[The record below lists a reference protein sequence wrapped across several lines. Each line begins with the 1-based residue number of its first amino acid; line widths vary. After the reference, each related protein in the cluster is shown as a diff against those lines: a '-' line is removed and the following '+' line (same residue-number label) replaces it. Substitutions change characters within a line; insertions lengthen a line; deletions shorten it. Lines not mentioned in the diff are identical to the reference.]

1 MIDSLSAGLLRV
13 GAWLRTRRIALA
25 GASLVVIMLLGCT
38 YLVLGTLRVDPTKS
52 MITIRVPLP
61 ESGGLLPNQD
71 VTLRG
76 VPIGRVESVELG
88 DGGVLAVARV
98 EERFKIPVDSA
109 VRVSGL
115 SPAGEQ
121 YLDIRPAVEGG
132 PYLTDGSSVSTDQ
145 TSTPIT
151 LAELL
156 SDADGALAQL
166 DPAKLATIR
175 EEIGVS
181 SQGPDKLGDLL
192 DGGTFLLATLDGVL
206 PETVRLLSSTRV
218 AMSTAVDVTPG
229 LTATGGQLGSVFAG
243 VSTMDGGFRRLLDVT
258 PKSLAAVNNLFDDNS
273 ETMVQLLG
281 NLATVAQLS
290 YVRVPALNALFPGPE
305 IRGSLL
311 ENMATILRD
320 GKTWVIADIY
330 PRYNCD
336 YPGPRGAPSAAD
348 YPEPRLHTYC
358 TDPEPSV
365 LVRGARNAPRPAGD
379 DTAGPPPGADPN
391 ATTDPTPPGRWT
403 IPTPYGGPRLPLAI
417 PGDAPLPPNA
427 PPQPPGWPIP
437 GPNG

>member
-1 MIDSLSAGLLRV
+1 MIDKIAAGLLRAA
-13 GAWLRTRRIALA
+13 GWLRGRKIALA
-25 GASLVVIMLLGCT
+25 AGSLVVILLGAST

-52 MITIRVPLP
+52 MMRVRIPLV

-76 VPIGRVESVELG
+76 VPIGRVESVDLAD
-88 DGGVLAVARV
+88 DGVSAVARIDEGV
-98 EERFKIPVDSA
+98 HIPVDST

-121 YLDIRPAVEGG
+121 YLDFRPDRDGG
-132 PYLTDGSSVSTDQ
+132 PYLEDGATIARDR

-151 LAELL
+151 LAQLL
-156 SDADGALAQL
+156 SDADGALTQL

-175 EEIGVS
+175 REIGVS
-181 SQGPDKLGDLL
+181 REGPGKLAAIL
-192 DGGTFLLATLDGVL
+192 DGGTFLLSTLDGVL
-206 PETVRLLSSTRV
+206 PETMRLMKSTRV
-218 AMSTAVDVTPG
+218 SLSTVVDLTPG
-229 LTATGGQLGSVFAG
+229 LTATGHQFGSVFTG
-243 VSTMDGGFRRLLDVT
+243 VRTMDGGFRHLVEAT
-258 PKSLAAVNNLFDDNS
+258 PKSLTAVNNLFDDNS

-305 IRGSLL
+305 VRGSLL
-311 ENMATILRD
+311 ENMSNILRD
-320 GKTWVIADIY
+320 GHTWVIADLY

-336 YPGPRGAPSAAD
+336 YAGPRGAPSAAD
-348 YPEPRLHTYC
+348 YPEPRLHSYC
-358 TDPEPSV
+358 ADPEPSV
-365 LVRGARNAPRPAGD
+365 LVRGARNAPRPGGD
-379 DTAGPPPGADPN
+379 DTAGPPPGSDPN
-391 ATTDPTPPGRWT
+391 ATTDPTPKGRWT
-403 IPTPYGGPRLPLAI
+403 IPTPYGGPRLPIAI
-417 PGDAPLPPNA
+417 PGDVPLPPDA

>member
-1 MIDSLSAGLLRV
+1 MIDDIAAGLLKAS
-13 GAWLRTRRIALA
+13 AWLRLHRIALA
-25 GASLVVIMLLGCT
+25 AASLVMILIVACT

-52 MITIRVPLP
+52 MARIKIPLA

-76 VPIGRVESVELG
+76 VPIGRVASVELG
-88 DGGVLAVARV
+88 DDGVTAIAEIDKRTQ
-98 EERFKIPVDSA
+98 IPVDST

-121 YLDIRPAVEGG
+121 YLDFRPATAGG
-132 PYLTDGSSVSTDQ
+132 PYLTDGSTVDAGK

-151 LAELL
+151 LAQLL
-156 SDADGALAQL
+156 ADSDGALSQL
-166 DPAKLATIR
+166 DPDKLATIR
-175 EEIGVS
+175 REIGVS
-181 SQGPDKLGDLL
+181 REGPAKLASIL
-192 DGGTFLLATLDGVL
+192 DGGTFLLSTLDGVL
-206 PETVRLLSSTRV
+206 PETVRLLGSSRV
-218 AMSTAVDVTPG
+218 SLSTVVDLTPG
-229 LTATGGQLGSVFAG
+229 LSATGSQLGNVFAG
-243 VSTMDGGFRRLLDVT
+243 VRTMDGGFRKLVDAT

-311 ENMATILRD
+311 ENMSTILRD
-320 GKTWVIADIY
+320 GATWVIADIY

-336 YPGPRGAPSAAD
+336 YAGSRGAPSAAD
-348 YPEPRLHTYC
+348 YPEPRLHSYC
-358 TDPEPSV
+358 ADPEPSV

-379 DTAGPPPGADPN
+379 DTAGPAPGSDPN
-391 ATTDPTPPGRWT
+391 ATADPTPVGRWT
-403 IPTPYGGPRLPLAI
+403 IPTPYGGPRLPIAI
-417 PGDAPLPPNA
+417 PGDAPLPPDA

>member
-1 MIDSLSAGLLRV
+1 MIDSIAVVLLRFA
-13 GAWLRTRRIALA
+13 AWLRKHRLALA
-25 GASLVVIMLLGCT
+25 GASLVLILLGGST
-38 YLVLGTLRVDPTKS
+38 YLVLGTLRIDPTKT
-52 MITIRVPLP
+52 MIRIRVPLA

-76 VPIGRVESVELG
+76 VPIGRVESVDLA
-88 DGGVLAVARV
+88 DGGVTAVARV
-98 EERFKIPVDSA
+98 DERFQIPVDSA
-109 VRVSGL
+109 VTVSGL

-121 YLDIRPAVEGG
+121 YLDFRPAGEGG
-132 PYLTDGSSVSTDQ
+132 PYLADGSSVSTDR

-151 LAELL
+151 LADLL
-156 SDADGALAQL
+156 ANADGALTQL

-175 EEIGVS
+175 KEVGVS
-181 SQGPDKLGDLL
+181 WEGPDKLADLL
-192 DGGTFLLATLDGVL
+192 EGGTFLISSLDGVL
-206 PETVRLLSSTRV
+206 PETVRLLKSTRV
-218 AMSTAVDVTPG
+218 SLSTVVDVTPG

-243 VSTMDGGFRRLLDVT
+243 VRTMDGGFRRLLDVT
-258 PKSLAAVNNLFDDNS
+258 PKSLTSVNNLFDDNS

-305 IRGSLL
+305 VRGSLL

-320 GKTWVIADIY
+320 GATWIIADLY

-336 YPGPRGAPSAAD
+336 YAGPRGAPSAAD
-348 YPEPRLHTYC
+348 YPEPRLYSYC
-358 TDPEPSV
+358 ADQEPSV

-379 DTAGPPPGADPN
+379 DTAGPPPGFDPN
-391 ATTDPTPPGRWT
+391 ATTDPTPSGRWT

-417 PGDAPLPPNA
+417 PGDAPLPPDA

>member
-1 MIDSLSAGLLRV
+1 MIDSIAVVLLRLA
-13 GAWLRTRRIALA
+13 AWLRKHRLALA
-25 GASLVVIMLLGCT
+25 GASLVLILLGGST
-38 YLVLGTLRVDPTKS
+38 YLVLGTLRIDPTKT
-52 MITIRVPLP
+52 MIRIRVPLA

-76 VPIGRVESVELG
+76 VPIGRVESVDLA
-88 DGGVLAVARV
+88 DGGVMAVARIDQ
-98 EERFKIPVDSA
+98 RFKIPVDSA
-109 VRVSGL
+109 VAVSGL

-121 YLDIRPAVEGG
+121 YLDFRPAAEGG
-132 PYLTDGSSVSTDQ
+132 PYLADGSSVSTDR

-151 LAELL
+151 LADLL
-156 SDADGALAQL
+156 ANADGALTQL
-166 DPAKLATIR
+166 DPAKLAAIR
-175 EEIGVS
+175 KEIGVS
-181 SQGPDKLGDLL
+181 WEGPDKLANLL
-192 DGGTFLLATLDGVL
+192 DGGTFLISSLDGVL
-206 PETVRLLSSTRV
+206 PETVSLLKSTRV
-218 AMSTAVDVTPG
+218 SLSTVVDVTPG
-229 LTATGGQLGSVFAG
+229 LTATAGQLGSVFAG
-243 VSTMDGGFRRLLDVT
+243 VRTMDGGFRRLLDVT
-258 PKSLAAVNNLFDDNS
+258 PKSLTAVNNLFDDNS

-320 GKTWVIADIY
+320 GATWIIADLY

-336 YPGPRGAPSAAD
+336 YAGPRGAPSAAD
-348 YPEPRLHTYC
+348 YPEPRLHGYC
-358 TDPEPSV
+358 ADQEPSV

-379 DTAGPPPGADPN
+379 DTAGPPPGFDPN
-391 ATTDPTPPGRWT
+391 ATTDPTPTGRWT
-403 IPTPYGGPRLPLAI
+403 VPTPYGGPRLPLAI
-417 PGDAPLPPNA
+417 PGDVPLPPDA